1 MIPPFRSNFHH
12 LSLIDSQPSPNSP
25 LRAFEFNESKEERE
39 RAGCPPYRRLINFHL
54 LRSLPLSLCA
64 EIPVSCARYRP
75 SINNT
80 TAEINALSR
89 KDHCRSALDRV
100 LVRAHVNCLLYMP
113 PYLYISP
120 RLTIIA
126 SLSTIY
132 CRCLQS

>member
-1 MIPPFRSNFHH
+1 MIRPFRSNFHH
-12 LSLIDSQPSPNSP
+12 LSLIESQPSSNPR
-25 LRAFEFNESKEERE
+25 RAFKFSESKEERE
-39 RAGCPPYRRLINFHL
+39 RERERKRLINFHL
-54 LRSLPLSLCA
+54 LGSFSLFFCPDR

-89 KDHCRSALDRV
+89 KDHCRSTLDRV
-100 LVRAHVNCLLYMP
+100 LVRPHVNCLLYMP